1 MSLPH
6 PELTLTL
13 FRESLWRIRSRFE
26 PLKPFFAFRNLIGG
40 RTRAAAFG
48 RRNAPIRP
56 CGFLLAA
63 SLFGA
68 ISLAAHAGEMPVGT
82 QPPDW
87 QVEHWLN
94 SQPLKLAELRGK
106 VVLVRWW
113 TAPDCSYCRAT
124 APALNEFYRDY
135 HRRGLEVIGF
145 YHHKSDEQLRVE
157 DVKKYAKS
165 FGFKFPVA
173 IDPDWRT
180 LKQWWLD
187 TGKRDWTSVSFLI
200 DRHGVIR
207 HIHPGGQYVKGDKA
221 WAEMKGRIEE
231 LLAEK

>member
-1 MSLPH
+1 MRWTVVINKSRVFL
-6 PELTLTL
+6 
-13 FRESLWRIRSRFE
+13 RS
-26 PLKPFFAFRNLIGG
+26 FFGEGRNATAL
-40 RTRAAAFG
+40 G
-48 RRNAPIRP
+48 RRNAPAKP
-56 CGFLLAA
+56 CGFFRTALL
-63 SLFGA
+63 LGA
-68 ISLAAHAGEMPVGT
+68 IFPAAYAGEKLVGT

-94 SQPLKLAELRGK
+94 SRPLKLAELRGK

-135 HRRGLEVIGF
+135 HGRGLEVIGF
-145 YHHKSDEQLRVE
+145 YHHKSGEQLRVA
-157 DVKKYAKS
+157 DVKKYAKN
-165 FGFKFPVA
+165 FGFKFPVS

-180 LKQWWLD
+180 LKQWWLE

-207 HIHPGGQYVKGDKA
+207 HIHPGGQYVKGDEA
-221 WAEMKGRIEE
+221 WAEMKARIEE

>member
-1 MSLPH
+1 MTNDEIPRNDQIRMTKAATPQLRAIGRLGFGFLSSFVIRHSSFNDLCKTGLWSRCALWIVCLSLLATSPTTRAG
-6 PELTLTL
+6 E
-13 FRESLWRIRSRFE
+13 I
-26 PLKPFFAFRNLIGG
+26 LIG
-40 RTRAAAFG
+40 TR
-48 RRNAPIRP
+48 P
-56 CGFLLAA
+56 
-63 SLFGA
+63 
-68 ISLAAHAGEMPVGT
+68 GE
-82 QPPDW
+82 W

-94 SQPLKLAELRGK
+94 SGPLKLAELKGR

-113 TAPDCSYCRAT
+113 TAPDCRYCRAS